1 MNIKQLGDHIVVKV
15 LEEEQVTAS
24 GIVLPDTV
32 DKEKKAQGSV
42 IAIGP
47 GKMLENGSRAA
58 MDVAVGQIVLF
69 KNGAAT
75 KSRWMASSTNYQCR
89 GCPRGHGEIRVALH
103 SIFYF
108 SRPGRDPARWRW
120 LFSNNIWQNKLNTV
134 TRHDTRWS
142 RA

>member
-1 MNIKQLGDHIVVKV
+1 MNIKPLGDHIVVKV

-75 KSRWMASSTNYQCR
+75 KSRWMASSTKLSV
-89 GCPRGHGEIRVALH
+89 PRMSSRSWRNKGRVT
-103 SIFYF
+103 FYF
-108 SRPGRDPARWRW
+108 LLFPPRAGPARWRW
-120 LFSNNIWQNKLNTV
+120 LFSTTYGKTN
-134 TRHDTRWS
+134 
-142 RA
+142 